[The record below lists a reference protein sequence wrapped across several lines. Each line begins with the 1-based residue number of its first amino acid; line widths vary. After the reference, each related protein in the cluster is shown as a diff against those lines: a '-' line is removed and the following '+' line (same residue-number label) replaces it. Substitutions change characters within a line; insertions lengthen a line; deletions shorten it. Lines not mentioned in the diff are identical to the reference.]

1 MRKRISYVYMD
12 LRVLFRTV
20 LVGVITFSFAGTPV
34 FATSKKMKKAN
45 AQYDSVV
52 QAYHTLQQLYLNC
65 RDSDLYYNTTINS
78 LRGQV
83 TDQQSQLKEQ
93 KANND
98 QILNHLKDLSVL
110 SSSQAESINRFLSS
124 IGEKDAYIRNLQDAI
139 ARKDSITMS
148 LAMNLK
154 SAIGNV
160 DDKDINI
167 KIDKGVIY
175 VDISDKMLFKT
186 GKYEVAGS
194 AKTVLGKVA
203 AVIKA
208 HPDIEFMVEGHT
220 DNVPFQKGLLLDN
233 WDLSVKRATA
243 VVRILQSEYGVSPT
257 KMSAAGRSEYLP
269 VAANDTEEGR
279 AQNRRTRII
288 ILPQLDQFFSLLQ
301 KK

>member
-1 MRKRISYVYMD
+1 MTIKPI
-12 LRVLFRTV
+12 
-20 LVGVITFSFAGTPV
+20 FSV
-34 FATSKKMKKAN
+34 FAIGFLVLLAPNTHSWATGKKMKKAA

-65 RDSDLYYNTTINS
+65 RDSDMYYNTTSTS

-83 TDQQSQLKEQ
+83 NDQQNQLKDQ

-110 SSSQAESINRFLSS
+110 SSSQAESINRFLTS
-124 IGEKDAYIRNLQDAI
+124 IGEKDSYIRNLQEAI
-139 ARKDSITMS
+139 SRKDSMTMA

-186 GKYEVAGS
+186 GKYEVAGT
-194 AKTVLGKVA
+194 AKAVLGKVA
-203 AVIKA
+203 AVLQA
-208 HPDIEFMVEGHT
+208 HPDIDFMVEGHT
-220 DNVPFQKGLLLDN
+220 DNVPFTKGLLLDN

-243 VVRILQSEYGVSPT
+243 VVRILQTEYGVSPT
-257 KMSAAGRSEYLP
+257 KMTAAGRSEYLP
-269 VAANDTEEGR
+269 VAANTTEDGK

-301 KK
+301 KTK